1 MASKQSSIDLIP
13 NPFIKRRNLNWTL
26 DPPALQIPH
35 TQTSDPNAQQQDHPS
50 TSAVEASEFHPA
62 DHLAHYT
69 NLLTRHALPS
79 ALSLLSI
86 PSYTSLYQSH
96 ALNPR
101 GSHFVIH
108 QHDHPIAGTHYDLR
122 LQINPTS
129 SASWAIMYGP
139 PGDPNS
145 SRLSRNATETRV
157 HCLWNHLVETAS
169 PHTGSM
175 LIWDT
180 GTYSVLPPLSP
191 SPSSSSSRGGKYRG
205 ARGYSFP
212 AGGSRSPSE
221 PDLESESDLAK
232 DLDSL
237 DKGDVSQQDLLTRA
251 FKNRKIRI
259 RLHGYKLPRKYVLN
273 VRLTRKEDQEG
284 RAKNARGPMRKRRGV
299 SKLQPG
305 TLSRGSDSTSED
317 EKHHVPS
324 ERDEGDEG
332 NDWGVLSPKERELR
346 KLSDETVIKTN
357 AYPGATNSIG
367 SVHQRRW
374 YLSLDRAASGFVP
387 HRENGKVVW
396 RESAEDVGAEAVADA
411 NRRSNIFQKEGPVQL
426 QRLSYPFY
434 VRGVEHERSVV
445 TGRRGEDVLRD
456 EGVQGFISRKGWKPV
471 LE

>member
-1 MASKQSSIDLIP
+1 MASKRSSTDLIP

-26 DPPALQIPH
+26 DPPAFQTPH
-35 TQTSDPNAQQQDHPS
+35 TQTSGPIAQQHDHPS
-50 TSAVEASEFHPA
+50 TSAVEASETDPA

-79 ALSLLSI
+79 PLPLLSI

-145 SRLSRNATETRV
+145 SRLNRNATETPV

-180 GTYSVLPPLSP
+180 GTYSVLPPPSL
-191 SPSSSSSRGGKYRG
+191 SPSSSRGKKYHG
-205 ARGYSFP
+205 ARGYPSSE
-212 AGGSRSPSE
+212 GGNRSPSE
-221 PDLESESDLAK
+221 PESESDLDK
-232 DLDSL
+232 D
-237 DKGDVSQQDLLTRA
+237 GVSQQDLLARA
-251 FKNRKIRI
+251 FTNRKIRI
-259 RLHGYKLPRKYVLN
+259 RLHGHKLPRKYVLN

-299 SKLQPG
+299 SKIQPG
-305 TLSRGSDSTSED
+305 SLRRDSGSESED
-317 EKHHVPS
+317 EKHLVPG

-332 NDWGVLSPKERELR
+332 NDWGVLSPTERELR
-346 KLSDETVIKTN
+346 ELSDENVVKTN

-396 RESAEDVGAEAVADA
+396 TASAEDVGAEADAEA
-411 NRRSNIFQKEGPVQL
+411 NRRSNINQKEGPVQL

-445 TGRRGEDVLRD
+445 TGRRGEEVLRD
-456 EGVQGFISRKGWKPV
+456 EGVQGFIPRKGWKPV
-471 LE
+471 LN

>member
-1 MASKQSSIDLIP
+1 MASKRSSTDLIP

-26 DPPALQIPH
+26 DPPAFQTPH
-35 TQTSDPNAQQQDHPS
+35 TQTSDPIAPQQVHPS
-50 TSAVEASEFHPA
+50 TSAVEASETDPA

-79 ALSLLSI
+79 PLPLLSI

-96 ALNPR
+96 VLNPR

-145 SRLSRNATETRV
+145 SRLNRNATETRV

-180 GTYSVLPPLSP
+180 GTYSVLPPPSL
-191 SPSSSSSRGGKYRG
+191 SPSSSRGKKYHG
-205 ARGYSFP
+205 ARGYPSSE
-212 AGGSRSPSE
+212 GGSRSPSE
-221 PDLESESDLAK
+221 PDSESDLDK
-232 DLDSL
+232 D
-237 DKGDVSQQDLLTRA
+237 GVSQQDLLARA
-251 FKNRKIRI
+251 FTNRKIRI
-259 RLHGYKLPRKYVLN
+259 RLHGHKLPRKYVLN
-273 VRLTRKEDQEG
+273 PGSL
-284 RAKNARGPMRKRRGV
+284 RRD
-299 SKLQPG
+299 S
-305 TLSRGSDSTSED
+305 GSESED
-317 EKHHVPS
+317 EKHLVPG

-332 NDWGVLSPKERELR
+332 NDWGVLSPTERELR
-346 KLSDETVIKTN
+346 ELSDENVVKTN

-374 YLSLDRAASGFVP
+374 HLSLDRAASGFVP

-396 RESAEDVGAEAVADA
+396 TASAEDVGAEADADA
-411 NRRSNIFQKEGPVQL
+411 NRRSNINQKEGPVQL

-445 TGRRGEDVLRD
+445 TGRRGEEVLRD
-456 EGVQGFISRKGWKPV
+456 EGVQGFIPRKGWKPV
-471 LE
+471 LN

>member
-1 MASKQSSIDLIP
+1 MASKRSSTDLIP

-26 DPPALQIPH
+26 DPPAFQTPH
-35 TQTSDPNAQQQDHPS
+35 TQTSDPIAQQHDHPS
-50 TSAVEASEFHPA
+50 KSAVEASETDPA

-79 ALSLLSI
+79 PLPLLSI

-96 ALNPR
+96 ALDPR

-145 SRLSRNATETRV
+145 SRLNRNATETRV

-180 GTYSVLPPLSP
+180 GTYSVLPPPSL
-191 SPSSSSSRGGKYRG
+191 SPSSSRGKKYHG
-205 ARGYSFP
+205 ARGYPSSEG
-212 AGGSRSPSE
+212 ASRSPSE
-221 PDLESESDLAK
+221 PESESDLDK
-232 DLDSL
+232 D
-237 DKGDVSQQDLLTRA
+237 GVSQQDLLARA
-251 FKNRKIRI
+251 FTNRKIRI
-259 RLHGYKLPRKYVLN
+259 RLHGHKLPRKYVLN
-273 VRLTRKEDQEG
+273 
-284 RAKNARGPMRKRRGV
+284 
-299 SKLQPG
+299 PG
-305 TLSRGSDSTSED
+305 TLRRDSGSESED
-317 EKHHVPS
+317 EKHLVPG

-332 NDWGVLSPKERELR
+332 NDWGVLSPTERELR
-346 KLSDETVIKTN
+346 ELSDENVVKTN

-374 YLSLDRAASGFVP
+374 YLSLDRSASGFVP

-396 RESAEDVGAEAVADA
+396 TASAEDVGAEADADA
-411 NRRSNIFQKEGPVQL
+411 NRRSNINQKEGPVQL

-445 TGRRGEDVLRD
+445 TGRRGEEVLRD
-456 EGVQGFISRKGWKPV
+456 EGVQGFIPRKGWKPV
-471 LE
+471 LN